1 MRLLIN
7 HPSALVDAQLVGGA
21 EERADAS
28 GKFGATPSPRRV
40 GRARGRP
47 YVSIGCLPERS
58 EGCGTTLGVQSLL
71 RGCRDG

>member
-47 YVSIGCLPERS
+47 YVSIGWRER
-58 EGCGTTLGVQSLL
+58 EK
-71 RGCRDG
+71 